1 MLTLKYLLESVGF
14 LLLAASAAL
23 LGYDLYLRQPAL
35 PHALRA
41 GRLAALALVPLL
53 AGISI
58 VVVPAGMAGVRVS
71 QVSGTLPGTVYP
83 GLHLVL
89 PLVQSVALYDVRDQ
103 LFQTTLGEKA
113 TESLKVQ
120 TREGLSVG
128 LAVAVRYRI
137 DPSRLSYIH
146 ANLPQPVDK
155 ELVPPVVGSAF
166 REVAPNYLVRDLFA
180 ARREEIRREAAAAIV
195 RKLAPDAIVVREVML
210 RDIQLPAEYAKG
222 LEGVLLKEQEND
234 RLSVEVE
241 VKQKQVR
248 TAELEAQADRARQVT
263 QAEGEAQVT
272 VLRAKAQS
280 DAMQYTLPLKQKQ
293 IEQTRLEAEARA
305 QARVIDG
312 KAELETRK
320 LMNQADVDRVE
331 VLSKADADKMRL
343 EAGVLKDSPLLLQKI
358 IADKL
363 SDKVQIMMVPSDGKF
378 FFAND
383 VLHGTPAPSKH
394 ARQSVMPRAL
404 QLAFEEPPLGG
415 RTLASQGAGVPG
427 GSARAIAQFIVQARV
442 GSRQW
447 QVLLRQRRPARH
459 TGPGKRTRQS

>member
-1 MLTLKYLLESVGF
+1 MLTLKYLLEVVGF
-14 LLLAASAAL
+14 GLLAASAAL
-23 LGYDLYLRQPAL
+23 LILDYRRDD
-35 PHALRA
+35 A
-41 GRLAALALVPLL
+41 GIRWRLAARLTAAAIIPLL
-53 AGISI
+53 VGISI

-71 QVSGTLPGTVYP
+71 QISGTMPGTLYP

-89 PLVQSVALYDVRDQ
+89 PLVQSVALYDMRDQ

-113 TESLKVQ
+113 AEPLRVQ

-137 DPSRLSYIH
+137 DSSRLAFIH
-146 ANLPQPVDK
+146 TNLPQPVDR
-155 ELVPPVVGSAF
+155 ELVPPVVGATF
-166 REVAPNYLVRDLFA
+166 REIAPNYLVRDLFA
-180 ARREEIRREAAAAIV
+180 ARREEIRREAAAAIT
-195 RKLAPDAIVVREVML
+195 RKLAPDAIVVKEVML
-210 RDIQLPAEYAKG
+210 RDIQLPSEYAKG

-241 VKQKQVR
+241 VKQKLVR
-248 TAELEAQADRARQVT
+248 TAELEAQAEKVRQVT
-263 QAEGEAQVT
+263 QAEGEAQTT

-312 KAELETRK
+312 KAELEHRK
-320 LMNQADVDRVE
+320 LMNLAEVDRVE
-331 VLSKADADKMRL
+331 GMSKADTDKMRL

-383 VLHGTPAPSKH
+383 VLHGGAT
-394 ARQSVMPRAL
+394 SVTAHPN
-404 QLAFEEPPLGG
+404 Q
-415 RTLASQGAGVPG
+415 
-427 GSARAIAQFIVQARV
+427 
-442 GSRQW
+442 
-447 QVLLRQRRPARH
+447 
-459 TGPGKRTRQS
+459 

>member
-1 MLTLKYLLESVGF
+1 M
-14 LLLAASAAL
+14 
-23 LGYDLYLRQPAL
+23 P
-35 PHALRA
+35 
-41 GRLAALALVPLL
+41 
-53 AGISI
+53 
-58 VVVPAGMAGVRVS
+58 
-71 QVSGTLPGTVYP
+71 GTLYP

-89 PLVQSVALYDVRDQ
+89 PLVQSVALYDMRDQ

-113 TESLKVQ
+113 AEPLRVQ

-137 DPSRLSYIH
+137 DSSRLAFIH
-146 ANLPQPVDK
+146 TNLPQPVDR
-155 ELVPPVVGSAF
+155 ELVPPVVGATF
-166 REVAPNYLVRDLFA
+166 REIAPNYLVRDLFA
-180 ARREEIRREAAAAIV
+180 ARREEIRREAAAAIT
-195 RKLAPDAIVVREVML
+195 RKLAPDAIVVKEVML
-210 RDIQLPAEYAKG
+210 RDIQLPTEYAKG

-241 VKQKQVR
+241 VKQKLVR
-248 TAELEAQADRARQVT
+248 TAELEAQAEKVRQVT
-263 QAEGEAQVT
+263 QAEGEAQTT

-312 KAELETRK
+312 KAELEHRK
-320 LMNQADVDRVE
+320 LMNLAEVDRVE
-331 VLSKADADKMRL
+331 GMSKADTDKMRL

-383 VLHGTPAPSKH
+383 VLHGGAT
-394 ARQSVMPRAL
+394 SVTAHPN
-404 QLAFEEPPLGG
+404 Q
-415 RTLASQGAGVPG
+415 
-427 GSARAIAQFIVQARV
+427 
-442 GSRQW
+442 
-447 QVLLRQRRPARH
+447 
-459 TGPGKRTRQS
+459 

>member
-1 MLTLKYLLESVGF
+1 MLTLKYLLEVVGF
-14 LLLAASAAL
+14 GLLAASAAL
-23 LGYDLYLRQPAL
+23 LILDYRRDD
-35 PHALRA
+35 A
-41 GRLAALALVPLL
+41 GIRWRLAARLTAAAIIPLL
-53 AGISI
+53 VGISI

-71 QVSGTLPGTVYP
+71 QISGTMPGTLYP

-89 PLVQSVALYDVRDQ
+89 PLVQSVALYDMRDQ

-113 TESLKVQ
+113 AEPLRVQ

-137 DPSRLSYIH
+137 DSSRLAFILT
-146 ANLPQPVDK
+146 NLPQPVDR
-155 ELVPPVVGSAF
+155 ELVPPVVGATF
-166 REVAPNYLVRDLFA
+166 REIAPNYLVRDLFA
-180 ARREEIRREAAAAIV
+180 ARREEIRREAAAAIT
-195 RKLAPDAIVVREVML
+195 RKLAPDAIVVKEVML
-210 RDIQLPAEYAKG
+210 RDIQLPTEYAKG

-241 VKQKQVR
+241 VKQKLVR
-248 TAELEAQADRARQVT
+248 TAELEAQAEKVRQVT
-263 QAEGEAQVT
+263 QAEGEAQTT

-312 KAELETRK
+312 KAELEHRK
-320 LMNQADVDRVE
+320 LMNLAEVDRVE
-331 VLSKADADKMRL
+331 GMSKADTDKMRL

-383 VLHGTPAPSKH
+383 VLHGGAT
-394 ARQSVMPRAL
+394 SVTAHPN
-404 QLAFEEPPLGG
+404 Q
-415 RTLASQGAGVPG
+415 
-427 GSARAIAQFIVQARV
+427 
-442 GSRQW
+442 
-447 QVLLRQRRPARH
+447 
-459 TGPGKRTRQS
+459 